1 MSKSRLIGGSI
12 CLAAAVLLAVLNV
25 VLPAGKFVF
34 MVGDTNAP
42 IVPVIVLAIV
52 GLALLL
58 TARES
63 RVGGDTTTSQE
74 AQAESGQA
82 NEKVALNKRL
92 EAIGWGLFLI
102 MLGGFS
108 FVPSEVVAKGVW
120 SIGVGVIMLGL
131 NVARYFYGI
140 KMSGFTTFLGVVSLI
155 GGVLQLLGMHTLEG
169 AILLIILG
177 AYLLVKPWF
186 DKRQLFGKAEKS

>member
-1 MSKSRLIGGSI
+1 MSKSRLIGGII
-12 CLAAAVLLAVLNV
+12 CLAAAILLAVLNV
-25 VLPAGKFVF
+25 VLPADQLVF
-34 MVGDTNAP
+34 MVGDANAP
-42 IVPVIVLAIV
+42 IVPVIILAIV

-74 AQAESGQA
+74 AQAESGQV
-82 NEKVALNKRL
+82 NQKVALNKRL
-92 EAIGWGLFLI
+92 ETIGWGLFLV

-155 GGVLQLLGMHTLEG
+155 GGVLQLSGMHTLEG